1 MKSMKKIAA
10 LALSA
15 CLAAPMIGNI
25 AYAAEGTLQDFTAKN
40 TEDSSFW
47 KTKRRAALL

>member
-25 AYAAEGTLQDFTAKN
+25 AYAAEGTLQFTDPQ
-40 TEDSSFW
+40 TQVGE
-47 KTKRRAALL
+47 TV